1 MKPLQKLISNQSSQS
16 SWGSKVETDS
26 YAEAMSIALNALAP
40 RARSRS
46 ELCNHITKRGIPL
59 PTANGVLDNLEL
71 QGLVNDLDFAKAWIE
86 SRQRQ
91 KKMSKRAIASELRV
105 KGVAQEII
113 DETIDEIDDDAE
125 YQMAFELAERKFRSC
140 SHLDSDIIYRR
151 ISAVLAR
158 KGFGHGLTN
167 RILRELLS
175 A

>member
-1 MKPLQKLISNQSSQS
+1 MKPLQKLIFN
-16 SWGSKVETDS
+16 EIELDS
-26 YAEAMSIALNALAP
+26 YTEAMSIALNALAP

-46 ELCNHITKRGIPL
+46 EICTHITKRGISVA
-59 PTANGVLDNLEL
+59 TADAVLDNLEL

-91 KKMSKRAIASELRV
+91 KKLSKRAIAIELRM

-113 DETIDEIDDDAE
+113 DETTDEIDDAAE
-125 YQMAFELAERKFRSC
+125 YKMAFELAERKFRSC
-140 SHLDSDIIYRR
+140 SHLDSDVIYRR

>member
-1 MKPLQKLISNQSSQS
+1 MKLPPKLISNE
-16 SWGSKVETDS
+16 VETDS
-26 YAEAMSIALNALAP
+26 YPEAMGIALNALAP
-40 RARSRS
+40 RARSRA
-46 ELCNHITKRGIPL
+46 ELCTHITKRGISL
-59 PTANGVLDNLEL
+59 TTANAVLDSLEL

-91 KKMSKRAIASELRV
+91 KKLSKRAISGELRV
-105 KGVAQEII
+105 KGVAQDII
-113 DETIDEIDDDAE
+113 DETIDEIDEDLE

-140 SHLDSDIIYRR
+140 SHLDSDVIYRR
-151 ISAVLAR
+151 ISAALAR